1 MTPAEFI
8 KSGEREQ
15 RSHDK
20 RVESIHGR
28 FEAAKEAAYAAYQR
42 RLEKIHAARD
52 AALAAERA
60 EMDERE
66 ARDYHALRA
75 AGHTY
80 DEVRRLRGDDQSTRN
95 GW

>member
-1 MTPAEFI
+1 MTPTEFI
-8 KSGEREQ
+8 KSGKREQ
-15 RSHDK
+15 RAHDK
-20 RVESIHGR
+20 RVEAINGR

-42 RLEKIHAARD
+42 RLEKIYAARD

-66 ARDYHALRA
+66 ARDYNALRA

-80 DEVRRLRGDDQSTRN
+80 DEVRRMHGETP
-95 GW
+95 

>member
-8 KSGEREQ
+8 KSGKREQ
-15 RSHDK
+15 RAHDN
-20 RVESIHGR
+20 RVDAIHGR

-42 RLEKIHAARD
+42 RLKKIYAARD

-60 EMDERE
+60 EMAARE
-66 ARDYHALRA
+66 ARDYNALRS

-80 DEVRRLRGDDQSTRN
+80 DEVRRLRGDD
-95 GW
+95 